1 MAPPVNKKSATSGVA
16 AKEATHLSVRAL
28 VSGFRRAGR
37 AWSVEAEEVA
47 ISEFT
52 DDQVTQLLAEPNLS
66 VVLIVKA
73 EADKKEAQ

>member
-1 MAPPVNKKSATSGVA
+1 MAPPVKKSAASGVV

-28 VSGFRRAGR
+28 VNGFRRAGR

-52 DDQVTQLLAEPNLS
+52 DDQVAQLLAEPNLS
-66 VVLIVKA
+66 VVLVAKA